1 MSLEQYFDI
10 ISILLRVLILVAFAL
25 IFLYIFYCEREK
37 ITPVQ
42 KTSKEVEKAA
52 SQKP

>member
-1 MSLEQYFDI
+1 MSVEQYFDTVGV
-10 ISILLRVLILVAFAL
+10 LLRVLILIAFAL

-37 ITPVQ
+37 IVPQ
-42 KTSKEVEKAA
+42 KASKEVERAS